1 MEYSMTNK
9 SFIPLVLVTSL
20 LLGAR
25 TSAQTSANPDLSF
38 IARFIVDTQDGK
50 RLAAGV
56 REFSRPDLRF
66 EELEFIAQ
74 SYLNPFAKG
83 TVVLTLS
90 GPDVELAKLGL
101 EELYADV
108 VRGLPLDLNL
118 RVGKYRA
125 EFGKF
130 NTMHPHAWQFVTQPL
145 SHEVF
150 FGEEGLNELG
160 ISLSAL
166 LPTGDIATK
175 LSFDVLRGNTIG
187 EASGIEDTTDA
198 TPWYSNAARLTS
210 FFPMGDESDLEL
222 GLSAYTGIHDPYNR
236 ERFFYA
242 NLDFKYKWKPSSY
255 TSLTIQGEYLLNKRT
270 ALMSRD
276 FIKFTDERGEPLKK
290 HLTTSGLFLLADYQF
305 LKSYSI
311 GTRYDWS
318 QTPYSAEDQAQAI
331 SFFFGYYPVEE
342 TLGMRLHYQ
351 HTKRELPNAPTE
363 SVNYIGLQFLF
374 SLGPHKA
381 HPF

>member
-1 MEYSMTNK
+1 MTNK

-255 TSLTIQGEYLLNKRT
+255 TSLTFQGEYLLNKRT

-351 HTKRELPNAPTE
+351 HTTRELPNAPTE

>member
-83 TVVLTLS
+83 TIVLTLS

-101 EELYADV
+101 EEIYADV

-125 EFGKF
+125 EFGKL

-255 TSLTIQGEYLLNKRT
+255 TSFTFQGEYLLNKRT

-305 LKSYSI
+305 FKSYSI
-311 GTRYDWS
+311 GTRFDWT

>member
-1 MEYSMTNK
+1 MTNK

-125 EFGKF
+125 EFGKL

-150 FGEEGLNELG
+150 LGEEGLNELG

-255 TSLTIQGEYLLNKRT
+255 TSLTFQGEYLLNKRT

-351 HTKRELPNAPTE
+351 HTTRELPNAPTE